1 MYLGHCGVMG
11 MRSLKKEGKPLPET
25 EEMKIWKE
33 EYSEMPL
40 EEHHKRLQ
48 QLGLGADDLAEFD
61 KAFQGEKRK
70 K

>member
-1 MYLGHCGVMG
+1 

-33 EYSEMPL
+33 EYGEMPL

-48 QLGLGADDLAEFD
+48 QLGLGVEDLAEFD
-61 KAFQGEKRK
+61 KALQEEKK
-70 K
+70 KK